1 MWKVFLVI
9 SAFVLAG
16 ATYLAWDNKGTMAK
30 TLADVKDGKAE
41 LDKRQKSL
49 KEAGEQVL
57 ALNESAKKFSDEAE
71 MLTTAKIDLDAKVIE
86 AKSNLKMIQSKM
98 ATAEENLKKSE
109 ETANDIDGVKKIQQ
123 EMLQL
128 QTQIEEAEIDIVQK
142 EGAAAAATVDAD
154 RLAKVAEELGSL
166 RADQDSGLI
175 RGEFK
180 SNVKRAFNKWGFV
193 VINGGNDQ
201 GVVNRAQ
208 LDVYRR
214 GQPICKL
221 LVVSVEP
228 SEAVADIIPGSLAA
242 GQTVQSG
249 DVVVKTI
256 RGSAAAATPKPAA
269 IAPPA
274 GGTTTPAAPV
284 SPVTAPAAIPKAADP
299 FGGDG
304 GGMAPPPAAPAKTTE
319 PDPFGNAPATDKPK
333 PAEPDPFKQ

>member
-30 TLADVKDGKAE
+30 TLADVEKGKGIQVDRE
-41 LDKRQKSL
+41 TLL
-49 KEAGEQVL
+49 KKEEDQVL

-71 MLTTAKIDLDAKVIE
+71 TLTTAKIDLDAKVIE

-109 ETANDIDGVKKIQQ
+109 ETANDIDGVKAIQQ

-142 EGAAAAATVDAD
+142 EGAAAAAKVDAD

-175 RGEFK
+175 RGDFQ

-256 RGSAAAATPKPAA
+256 RGAVAVTPKPAA

-274 GGTTTPAAPV
+274 GGTTTPAVPG
-284 SPVTAPAAIPKAADP
+284 SPATAPAVPTAPKAADP

-304 GGMAPPPAAPAKTTE
+304 GGMAPPAAPAKTTE